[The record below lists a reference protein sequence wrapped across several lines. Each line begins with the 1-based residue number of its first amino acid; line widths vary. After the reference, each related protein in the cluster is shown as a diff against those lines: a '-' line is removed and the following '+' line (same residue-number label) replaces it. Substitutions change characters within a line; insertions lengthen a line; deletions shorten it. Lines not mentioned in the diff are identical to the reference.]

1 MQTIYVKDFSQ
12 YPGPRYI
19 KDGKASGEEF
29 RDSILI
35 PAIKRDPDI
44 ILNLDDTEGYGS
56 SFLEETFGGAIR
68 KGISPEV
75 VLNLVKN
82 LISKDDH
89 DIIDEIK
96 SYVEKEIEILSL
108 KDNK

>member
-29 RDSILI
+29 RDTILI
-35 PAIKRDPDI
+35 PAIRKDPSL
-44 ILNLDDTEGYGS
+44 ILNLDGTEGYGS

-68 KGISPEV
+68 KGIEAEV
-75 VLNLVKN
+75 ILNIVNNLV
-82 LISKDDH
+82 SEDDP
-89 DIIDEIK
+89 DIIYEIK
-96 SYVEKEIEILSL
+96 NYVEKEIGIQMS
-108 KDNK
+108 KGQ